1 MRKLEQD
8 HVGSNSIPCKSV
20 TEERPR
26 SEMKE
31 MKTMIESLN
40 NTVKELEQ
48 NINTPVEQISY
59 QNNNQRQRNKSHRGR
74 YNQGGYNPYYIRPY
88 QGPIRFK

>member
-20 TEERPR
+20 TEERPQ

-40 NTVKELEQ
+40 KTVKESEKK
-48 NINTPVEQISY
+48 INTPVEQISY
-59 QNNNQRQRNKSHRGR
+59 QNS
-74 YNQGGYNPYYIRPY
+74 NPR
-88 QGPIRFK
+88 